1 MGFTIQKV
9 TSTFTHCVQFSSHK
23 NKFLLSESAPHNC
36 GNQNSDLISVD
47 V

>member
-1 MGFTIQKV
+1 MGFTIQNVKA
-9 TSTFTHCVQFSSHK
+9 THCVQFSSHK

-36 GNQNSDLISVD
+36 GNQNSLISVD